1 MSDFA
6 NENVVNLD
14 DYGQMRR
21 GFGNGPGTQA
31 LREIRDLASS
41 RLKQHV
47 SRMMEKVD
55 DALFARA
62 EKAEN
67 NMAQTTYFDAM
78 REMRI
83 IREDIE
89 EDFIAGFNS
98 RFNQGVPRNKGSSE
112 SLSLSFEDN
121 PSIGLVDKDDME
133 EDLAIS
139 NMVTKTRGTCTQS
152 LYSLDKRIGFLI
164 RDPDLENWQ
173 NPLGPEA
180 VCDAFREAAKRIET
194 GLEIRLVI
202 FKLFDQ
208 MVITHMDEMYK
219 EINQHLVKLGVLP
232 EIRATVRKSGHP
244 APHAYGPGA
253 HPGAGQPEQG
263 YDNSEHPAGA
273 AGGYAP
279 GGQPAGAVAGSGYA
293 GGPAAV
299 PGGYGGGHAPGGYAG
314 GSGYPGYG
322 GTQTSLAALTFLQ
335 QGGMASPG
343 EPGAGFD
350 VDPAVMASGQV
361 NILHGMKGSPVIQEL
376 GKAGDMTI
384 DIVAMLFDYIL
395 DEPTIP
401 DAMRAL
407 IGRLQI
413 PVLKVALMEREFFTR
428 KSHPARQLLNR
439 LASTAVS
446 WDEKHGTDDPLYR
459 KIESIVQTIVD
470 KFEDDTSL
478 FEAVLN
484 DLDGFLKDEA
494 ERAEVR
500 AERSVKVMEGQ
511 ERLELAKASTLEEI
525 EPRVNDDV
533 SLDFVREFVSGHWKN
548 LLFVICARQGKDSDA
563 WKQAV
568 STMDDLIWSVK
579 PKRTLEERKRLIA
592 LQPVL
597 LKNLRSGMERLS
609 VPATERDDF
618 IAKLVR
624 AHGRTAVN
632 RDDDADQPLPA
643 ADGVQTQDD
652 GEQASASQVPAV
664 IAQEAPTPVEAAPQ
678 EDDAEVLSAQPEAEP
693 VDAACSQKIEQLQ
706 TGTWLEILDE
716 AGAPSRAKLSWK
728 SPITGTYLFTDRQ
741 GLKAGNF
748 TKAELAAL
756 MHKARLRVLNDT
768 PLMDRA
774 VGKVL
779 KQYQNQES

>member
-1 MSDFA
+1 MSDSA
-6 NENVVNLD
+6 KENVVSLD

-21 GFGNGPGTQA
+21 GLGNGPGTQA
-31 LREIRDLASS
+31 LREIRDLAST

-47 SRMMEKVD
+47 DRMMEKVD

-89 EDFIAGFNS
+89 EDFITGFNA
-98 RFNQGVPRNKGSSE
+98 RFNQGVPRQKGSSE

-121 PSIGLVDKDDME
+121 PSIGLVGKDDME
-133 EDLAIS
+133 EDLAIA
-139 NMVTKTRGTCTQS
+139 NMVTKTRGTCTQT

-164 RDPDLENWQ
+164 RDPDLEQWQ

-208 MVITHMDEMYK
+208 HVICHMDELYK

-232 EIRATVRKSGHP
+232 EIRATVRKNGQP
-244 APHAYGPGA
+244 APHPYGPAA
-253 HPGAGQPEQG
+253 HPGAGGNQG
-263 YDNSEHPAGA
+263 VQDYDAGDHN
-273 AGGYAP
+273 GGSTGYAP
-279 GGQPAGAVAGSGYA
+279 GGH
-293 GGPAAV
+293 
-299 PGGYGGGHAPGGYAG
+299 PGGGAGLSSGGYAG
-314 GSGYPGYG
+314 GHPGGGYG
-322 GTQTSLAALTFLQ
+322 SSYGGNIGGVQTSLAALTFLQ
-335 QGGMASPG
+335 QGGVAVSNDAS
-343 EPGAGFD
+343 AGFD
-350 VDPAVMASGQV
+350 VDPTAMAAGHV
-361 NILHGMKGSPVIQEL
+361 NILHGIKGSPVIQEL

-446 WDEKHGTDDPLYR
+446 WDDKLGNEDPLYR
-459 KIESIVQTIVD
+459 KIESIVQTIID

-478 FEAVLN
+478 FETLLN
-484 DLDGFLKDEA
+484 DLDSFLQQEE

-511 ERLELAKASTLEEI
+511 ERLEVAKASTLKEI
-525 EPRVNDDV
+525 EPRVSENVD
-533 SLDFVREFVSGHWKN
+533 LDFIREFVTGHWKN

-568 STMDDLIWSVK
+568 ATMDELIWSVK
-579 PKRTLEERKRLIA
+579 PKHTLEDRKRLVAMQPA
-592 LQPVL
+592 LL
-597 LKNLRSGMERLS
+597 ENLRAGMERLS
-609 VPATERDDF
+609 VPPTERDNF
-618 IAKLVR
+618 IAKLVHT
-624 AHGRTAVN
+624 HGRTAVN
-632 RDDDADQPLPA
+632 RDDSEDEQEQAK
-643 ADGVQTQDD
+643 QDD
-652 GEQASASQVPAV
+652 TGATQQTAVVVTDIAPVTNVTTASQKATEE
-664 IAQEAPTPVEAAPQ
+664 ATAPTV
-678 EDDAEVLSAQPEAEP
+678 SAEP
-693 VDAACSQKIEQLQ
+693 IDDECSAKVEQLK
-706 TGTWLEILDE
+706 TGIWLEILDE
-716 AGAPSRAKLSWK
+716 NGVVTRAKLSWV

-741 GLKAGNF
+741 GLKAGNY
-748 TKAELAAL
+748 TREELTG
-756 MHKARLRVLNDT
+756 MMRGARARVLNNA

-774 VGKVL
+774 VGTVL
-779 KQYQNQES
+779 KQYQKQ